1 MVASFVHWALAKD
14 LPPGPEHGAARE
26 TKREIAIMAY
36 VITDT
41 CTKDELCVEACPTD
55 CIHPKKDEDGFEAA
69 PQLYVDPEGCIDCGA
84 CVPVCPTNS
93 VFIVDEVPADK
104 QEFIAKNAEHYA

>member
-1 MVASFVHWALAKD
+1 
-14 LPPGPEHGAARE
+14 
-26 TKREIAIMAY
+26 MAY

-55 CIHPKKDEDGFEAA
+55 CIHPKKDEEGFEAA
-69 PQLYVDPEGCIDCGA
+69 TQLYVDPDGCIDCGA

-93 VFIVDEVPADK
+93 IFIVDEVPEDK
-104 QEFIAKNAEHYA
+104 QDFVAKNAEYYAKA